1 MDTYLTADKMVSTY
15 CKYDSIEKMDEV
27 KFPYLKGIVRA
38 MGELTLISAP
48 PKAGKTMLMLQ
59 LALCMATGHE
69 WLDFKPRPKNYAVDD
84 GECYDVTV
92 NGVLYVNLETNEE
105 LLAYHLQAMCKAMG
119 LKKPPENLRIINLNE
134 KEIADKRVKQGID
147 DYILNSGWIDNYRM
161 DGESDSEFLKRVYRK
176 SSITVYDDPSLSR
189 YSILENEGEYDIID
203 YLENRNAGGKL
214 RPKDI
219 ILFLEKTL
227 QLMDCDRPCVD
238 TVIID
243 PFYLLY
249 HGDENDIVQVC
260 DCLESIKE
268 KLTYNDDLCR
278 IDRNIFLVHHHS
290 KGNKASIKSI
300 DRSSG
305 SNVFSRYCETI
316 IDLIEL
322 DTTKEANAG
331 KRRGF
336 SVDIVSRDY
345 PSING
350 YRVWSDYPLFTPA
363 SGDELKTAGT
373 KKTYNKEKVSKKTAE
388 EKKAD
393 NVKTFESKFD
403 ALQSHGK
410 VKSVDMR
417 KAYDVKTDRTIS
429 RYIESVNQSVGYDRF
444 TRENGYI
451 LRHEKK

>member
-15 CKYDSIEKMDEV
+15 CEYDSIEKMDEV
-27 KFPYLKGIVRA
+27 NFPYLKGIARA
-38 MGELTLISAP
+38 KGELTLISAP

-69 WLDFKPRPKNYAVDD
+69 WLGFKPRPK
-84 GECYDVTV
+84 YDEPTDEEEGMEPHYVM
-92 NGVLYVNLETNEE
+92 YVNLETNEE
-105 LLAYHLQAMCKAMG
+105 LLSYHLQAMCKAMG
-119 LKKPPENLRIINLNE
+119 MEKPPTNLIFINLNE
-134 KEIADKRVKQGID
+134 YTEERVREG
-147 DYILNSGWIDNYRM
+147 IDNYILYWYGKNKKSDEDDSHFLNRM
-161 DGESDSEFLKRVYRK
+161 YDSEIRYYEDGSHRV
-176 SSITVYDDPSLSR
+176 VYPVLSR
-189 YSILENEGEYDIID
+189 MGEYDIID
-203 YLENRNAGGKL
+203 YLENLNNGGKL

-219 ILFLEKTL
+219 ILFIKCTL
-227 QLMDCDRPCVD
+227 KCIDSKGKWVD

-268 KLTYNDDLCR
+268 ELTYNYDWGD

-290 KGNKASIKSI
+290 KGNKASTKSI

-373 KKTYNKEKVSKKTAE
+373 KKTFNKEKVSKKTAE

-417 KAYDVKTDRTIS
+417 KAYNVKTDRTIS

>member
-15 CKYDSIEKMDEV
+15 CKYDSIEKMDEE
-27 KFPYLKGIVRA
+27 KIPYLKGISRA

-69 WLDFKPRPKNYAVDD
+69 WLGFKPRPKYADPTDEEEGLEPNYVM
-84 GECYDVTV
+84 
-92 NGVLYVNLETNEE
+92 YVNLETNEE
-105 LLAYHLQAMCKAMG
+105 LLSYHLQAMCKAMG
-119 LKKPPENLRIINLNE
+119 MEKPPTNLIFINLNE
-134 KEIADKRVKQGID
+134 HTKEERVREG
-147 DYILNSGWIDNYRM
+147 IDNYILYWYGKNKKSDEDDSHFLNRM
-161 DGESDSEFLKRVYRK
+161 YNSRIDSYEDGSYRV
-176 SSITVYDDPSLSR
+176 VYPVLSR
-189 YSILENEGEYDIID
+189 LGEYDIID
-203 YLENRNAGGKL
+203 YLENLNNGGKL

-219 ILFLEKTL
+219 ILFIKCTL
-227 QLMDCDRPCVD
+227 DCLDHEDKWVD

-249 HGDENDIVQVC
+249 NGDENDIVQVC
-260 DCLESIKE
+260 DCLKSIKE
-268 KLTYNDDLCR
+268 KLTYNYGLDG
-278 IDRNIFLVHHHS
+278 ITRNVFLVHHHS
-290 KGNKASIKSI
+290 KGNKVSTKSI

-322 DTTKEANAG
+322 DTTKEADAG
-331 KRRGF
+331 KKRGF
-336 SVDIVSRDY
+336 SVDFVSRDY

-350 YRVWSDYPLFTPA
+350 YRVWFDSPLFYPA

-373 KKTYNKEKVSKKTAE
+373 KKPYTKEKVSKKTAE

-417 KAYDVKTDRTIS
+417 KAYNVKTDRTIS

>member
-1 MDTYLTADKMVSTY
+1 
-15 CKYDSIEKMDEV
+15 
-27 KFPYLKGIVRA
+27 
-38 MGELTLISAP
+38 
-48 PKAGKTMLMLQ
+48 MLMLQ
-59 LALCMATGHE
+59 LALCMATGNK
-69 WLDFKPRPKNYAVDD
+69 WLGFKPRPKYSDPTDEEMPPNYVM
-84 GECYDVTV
+84 
-92 NGVLYVNLETNEE
+92 YVNLETNEE
-105 LLAYHLQAMCKAMG
+105 LLSYHLQAMCKAMG
-119 LKKPPENLRIINLNE
+119 MEKPPTNLIFINLNE
-134 KEIADKRVKQGID
+134 YTQDKVRKGID
-147 DYILNSGWIDNYRM
+147 DYILYRY
-161 DGESDSEFLKRVYRK
+161 GKYKESDEDDSHFLNRMYHPDGHYLEDGSYLVNY
-176 SSITVYDDPSLSR
+176 PALSR
-189 YSILENEGEYDIID
+189 RGEYGIID
-203 YLENRNAGGKL
+203 YLENLNNGGKL

-219 ILFLEKTL
+219 ILFIKCTL
-227 QLMDCDRPCVD
+227 KPLDYEGKWVD

-260 DCLESIKE
+260 DCLESIKDE
-268 KLTYNDDLCR
+268 LTYNYDYED
-278 IDRNIFLVHHHS
+278 ITRNVFLVHHHS
-290 KGNKASIKSI
+290 KGNKASTKSI

-322 DTTKEANAG
+322 DTTKEANAD
-331 KRRGF
+331 KKRGF

-350 YRVWSDYPLFTPA
+350 YRVWFDYPLFTPA

-373 KKTYNKEKVSKKTAE
+373 KKTFIKEKVSTKTAE

-393 NVKTFESKFD
+393 NVKSFESKFD
-403 ALQSHGK
+403 ALQIHGK
-410 VKSVDMR
+410 VKSAEMR
-417 KAYDVKTDRTIS
+417 KAYNVKTDRTIS

>member
-1 MDTYLTADKMVSTY
+1 METYLTADKMVNTY
-15 CKYDSIEKMDEV
+15 CRYDSIEEMDKENI
-27 KFPYLKGIVRA
+27 PYLKGISRA
-38 MGELTLISAP
+38 VGELTLISAP

-69 WLDFKPRPKNYAVDD
+69 WLGFKPRPKYSDPTLEEDGGYPNYVM
-84 GECYDVTV
+84 
-92 NGVLYVNLETNEE
+92 YVNLETNEE
-105 LLAYHLQAMCKAMG
+105 LLSYHLQAMCRAMG
-119 LKKPPENLRIINLNE
+119 MEKPPTNLIFINLNE
-134 KEIADKRVKQGID
+134 YTQEKVREG
-147 DYILNSGWIDNYRM
+147 IDNYILYRYGKYKKSDEDDSRFLDRM
-161 DGESDSEFLKRVYRK
+161 YDSDRHYREDGSYCVVYPALLR
-176 SSITVYDDPSLSR
+176 R
-189 YSILENEGEYDIID
+189 GEYDIID
-203 YLENRNAGGKL
+203 YLENLSNGGKL

-219 ILFLEKTL
+219 ILFIKCILKPLDEEAKW
-227 QLMDCDRPCVD
+227 VD

-260 DCLESIKE
+260 DCLESIKDE
-268 KLTYNDDLCR
+268 LTYNYESVD
-278 IDRNIFLVHHHS
+278 ITRNVFLVHHHS
-290 KGNKASIKSI
+290 KGNKASTKSI

-322 DTTKEANAG
+322 DTTKEANAD

-350 YRVWSDYPLFTPA
+350 YRVWFDYPLFNPA

-373 KKTYNKEKVSKKTAE
+373 KKTFIKEKVSMKTAE

-393 NVKTFESKFD
+393 NVKAFESKFD
-403 ALQSHGK
+403 ALQNHGK
-410 VKSVDMR
+410 VKSAEMR
-417 KAYDVKTDRTIS
+417 KAYNVKTDRTIS

>member
-15 CKYDSIEKMDEV
+15 CKYDSIEKMDEE
-27 KFPYLKGIVRA
+27 KTPYLKGISRA

-69 WLDFKPRPKNYAVDD
+69 WLGFKPRPK
-84 GECYDVTV
+84 YDEPTDEKEGMEPHYVM
-92 NGVLYVNLETNEE
+92 YVNLETDEV
-105 LLAYHLQAMCKAMG
+105 LLSYHLQAMCKAMG
-119 LKKPPENLRIINLNE
+119 LKKPPENLYIINLNE
-134 KEIADKRVKQGID
+134 NVNKLVKHGID
-147 DYILNSGWIDNYRM
+147 DYLYKCYYDDYCDMYEGAD
-161 DGESDSEFLKRVYRK
+161 EK
-176 SSITVYDDPSLSR
+176 SFFKYIYQKTITVKGEDPSHSK
-189 YSILENEGEYDIID
+189 YSALEEIGEYDIID
-203 YLENRNAGGKL
+203 YLNNRRNGGEL

-219 ILFLEKTL
+219 ILFIKCTL
-227 QLMDCDRPCVD
+227 KCLDYEGKWVD

-249 HGDENDIVQVC
+249 NGDENDIVQVC
-260 DCLESIKE
+260 NCLKSIKE
-268 KLTYNDDLCR
+268 ELTYNYDLEDT
-278 IDRNIFLVHHHS
+278 DRNIFLVHHHS
-290 KGNKASIKSI
+290 KGNKASTKSI
-300 DRSSG
+300 DHSSG

-373 KKTYNKEKVSKKTAE
+373 KKTFNKEKVSKKTAE

-417 KAYDVKTDRTIS
+417 KAYNVKTDRTIS

>member
-1 MDTYLTADKMVSTY
+1 METYLTADKMVSTY
-15 CKYDSIEKMDEV
+15 CRYDSIEEMDKE
-27 KFPYLKGIVRA
+27 KIPYLKGISRA
-38 MGELTLISAP
+38 VGELTLISAP

-59 LALCMATGHE
+59 LALCMATGNK
-69 WLDFKPRPKNYAVDD
+69 WLGFKPRPKYSDPTDEEMPPNYVM
-84 GECYDVTV
+84 
-92 NGVLYVNLETNEE
+92 YVNLETNEE
-105 LLAYHLQAMCKAMG
+105 LLSYHLQAMCKAMG
-119 LKKPPENLRIINLNE
+119 MDKPPANLIFINLNE
-134 KEIADKRVKQGID
+134 YTQDKVRKGID
-147 DYILNSGWIDNYRM
+147 DYILYRY
-161 DGESDSEFLKRVYRK
+161 GKYKESDEDDSHFLNRMYKPKVDYHEDGSCCVVYPALLR
-176 SSITVYDDPSLSR
+176 R
-189 YSILENEGEYDIID
+189 REYGIID
-203 YLENRNAGGKL
+203 YLENLSNGGKL

-219 ILFLEKTL
+219 ILFIKCTLEPLDHENKW
-227 QLMDCDRPCVD
+227 VD

-260 DCLESIKE
+260 DCLESIKDE
-268 KLTYNDDLCR
+268 LTYNYDLED
-278 IDRNIFLVHHHS
+278 ITRNVFLVHHHS
-290 KGNKASIKSI
+290 KGNKASTKSI

-322 DTTKEANAG
+322 DTTKEANAD

-350 YRVWSDYPLFTPA
+350 YRVWFDYPLFNPA

-373 KKTYNKEKVSKKTAE
+373 KKTFIKEKVSTKTAE

-393 NVKTFESKFD
+393 NVKAFESKFD

-410 VKSVDMR
+410 VKSAEMR
-417 KAYDVKTDRTIS
+417 KAYNVKTDRTIS

-444 TRENGYI
+444 TREKGYI

>member
-1 MDTYLTADKMVSTY
+1 METYLTADKMVNTY
-15 CKYDSIEKMDEV
+15 CRYDSIEEMDKENI
-27 KFPYLKGIVRA
+27 PYLKGISRA
-38 MGELTLISAP
+38 KGELTLISAP

-59 LALCMATGHE
+59 LALCMATGNK
-69 WLDFKPRPKNYAVDD
+69 WLGFKPRPKYPYPTDETDEEDGGYPNYVM
-84 GECYDVTV
+84 
-92 NGVLYVNLETNEE
+92 YVNLETNEE
-105 LLAYHLQAMCKAMG
+105 LLSYHLQAMCKAMG
-119 LKKPPENLRIINLNE
+119 MEKPPTNLIFINLNE
-134 KEIADKRVKQGID
+134 YTQDRVRKGID
-147 DYILNSGWIDNYRM
+147 DYILYRY
-161 DGESDSEFLKRVYRK
+161 GKYKESDEDDSRFLDRMYHSEVRNLEDGSCRVGY
-176 SSITVYDDPSLSR
+176 PALSR
-189 YSILENEGEYDIID
+189 MKEYGIID
-203 YLENRNAGGKL
+203 YLENLRNGGKL

-219 ILFLEKTL
+219 ILFIKCTLESLGEVRTW
-227 QLMDCDRPCVD
+227 VD

-260 DCLESIKE
+260 DCLESIKDE
-268 KLTYNDDLCR
+268 LTYNHALGT
-278 IDRNIFLVHHHS
+278 ITRNVFLVHHHS
-290 KGNKASIKSI
+290 KGNKASTKSI

-322 DTTKEANAG
+322 DTTKEANAD

-350 YRVWSDYPLFTPA
+350 YRVWFDYPLFNPA

-373 KKTYNKEKVSKKTAE
+373 KKTFIKEKVSTKTAE

-393 NVKTFESKFD
+393 NVKAFESKFD

-410 VKSVDMR
+410 VKSAEMR
-417 KAYDVKTDRTIS
+417 KAYNVKTDRTIS

>member
-15 CKYDSIEKMDEV
+15 CEYDSIEKMDEE
-27 KFPYLKGIVRA
+27 KIPYLKGISRA

-69 WLDFKPRPKNYAVDD
+69 WLGFKPRPKNYAVND

-105 LLAYHLQAMCKAMG
+105 LLAYHLQAMCEAMG

-134 KEIADKRVKQGID
+134 NVDERVKQGID
-147 DYILNSGWIDNYRM
+147 DYILESSLSDDYRM
-161 DGESDSEFLKRVYRK
+161 DGESDSEFLERVYRK
-176 SSITVYDDPSLSR
+176 SLITVYDDPSRAR
-189 YSILENEGEYDIID
+189 YTILENEREYDIID

-227 QLMDCDRPCVD
+227 ELMDCDRPCID
-238 TVIID
+238 TLIID

-249 HGDENDIVQVC
+249 NGDENDIVQVC
-260 DCLESIKE
+260 DCLKSIKE
-268 KLTYNDDLCR
+268 KLTYNYGLDG
-278 IDRNIFLVHHHS
+278 ITRNVFLVHHHS
-290 KGNKASIKSI
+290 KGNKVSTKSI

-373 KKTYNKEKVSKKTAE
+373 KKTFLKEKVSKKTAE

-410 VKSVDMR
+410 VKSAEMR